1 MVVPPT
7 NSVLNMLVAPL
18 IPTVSPKLASLSTR
32 NPVPALLNVNLPEIS
47 ASLFTSNAPATVSEP
62 PRVVAPVPTFIV
74 LSPVISILL
83 LNDASPA
90 TVNLP
95 PRAVAPV
102 PTVMVL
108 PSATATSSFNVV
120 APATVSEPP
129 RAVAPLSTV
138 NLSLT

>member
-7 NSVLNMLVAPL
+7 NSVLNILVAPL

-74 LSPVISILL
+74 LPSAIATSSFNVV
-83 LNDASPA
+83 APA
-90 TVNLP
+90 TVSEP
-95 PRAVAPV
+95 PSSVAPV

-129 RAVAPLSTV
+129 RAVALSTV